1 LREKEKDKIFQG
13 VFMVEISERLKKIPP
28 YLFVELDRLK
38 NEKLKEGADVID
50 LGIGDPDIP
59 TPRDIVE
66 VAQRALEKPENHR
79 YPANPGSLFFRKAC
93 ADYMKRRFGVSF
105 DPESEVLAL
114 IGSKEGIAHLPIAFV
129 NPGNVVLCPDP
140 AYPVYHLGTIFTHGE
155 PYYMPLT
162 WENEFLPDLGRIPE
176 EVLRKTKILWL
187 NYPNNP
193 TGACATKEFYQE
205 AIKLAKKYD
214 FVVACDAAYVE
225 LYYEERPL
233 SIFEVEGAKEVA
245 IEFHSLSKTFCM
257 TGWRIGFA
265 CGKKEIVQGL
275 AKVKSNIDS
284 GVFTAIQEA
293 GAYALSNLETLV
305 PPLRKVFEER
315 RNFLGKELKNLGFEF
330 KLPKAT
336 FYLWVKVPEGYT
348 SSEFCKKLLKEL
360 AIVVTP
366 GNGFGTFGEGYFRI
380 ALTVGVERLK
390 EAIKRLATLKN

>member
-1 LREKEKDKIFQG
+1 MELSK
-13 VFMVEISERLKKIPP
+13 RLQKVPP

-38 NEKLKEGADVID
+38 NEKLKEGADVVD

-59 TPRDIVE
+59 TPSEIVE
-66 VAQRALEKPENHR
+66 VAKRALEKPEYHR
-79 YPANPGSLFFRKAC
+79 YPLNPGSFFFRKAC
-93 ADYMKRRFGVSF
+93 AEYMQRRFGVSF
-105 DPESEVLAL
+105 DPEGEVLAL
-114 IGSKEGIAHLPIAFV
+114 IGSKEGIAHLPLAFV
-129 NPGNVVLCPDP
+129 NPGDVVLCPDP
-140 AYPVYHLGTIFTHGE
+140 AYPVYHLGAIFTDGE

-162 WENEFLPDLGRIPE
+162 WENDFLPDFGKIPE
-176 EVLRKTKILWL
+176 EILRRTKILWL

-193 TGACATKEFYQE
+193 TGAEATKDFYRE
-205 AIKLAKKYD
+205 AVKLAKKYD
-214 FVVACDAAYVE
+214 FLIASDAAYVE
-225 LYYEERPL
+225 LYYEEPPL

-265 CGKKEIVQGL
+265 VGKKEIVSAL

-293 GAYALSNLETLV
+293 GAFALNNLETLV
-305 PPLRKVFEER
+305 PPLRKTFKER
-315 RNFLGKELKNLGFEF
+315 RDYLCEELEKLGFQF
-330 KLPKAT
+330 KKPKAT

-348 SSEFCKKLLKEL
+348 SSEFCKRLLQEL

-366 GNGFGTFGEGYFRI
+366 GNGFGEAGEGYFRI

-390 EAIKRLATLKN
+390 EAVKRLSTLKL

>member
-1 LREKEKDKIFQG
+1 
-13 VFMVEISERLKKIPP
+13 MVEISERLKKIPP

-59 TPRDIVE
+59 TPREIVE

-93 ADYMKRRFGVSF
+93 AEYMKRRFGVSF

-129 NPGNVVLCPDP
+129 NPGDVVLCPDP

-305 PPLRKVFEER
+305 PPLRQVFEER